1 MDRNVRLGIIGAG
14 SAAQAVHLPILM
26 RLPDVEV
33 AGIVDLARS
42 KMTTIA
48 ERYEIPSVAL
58 TLHDL
63 LSETDLDAVLV
74 CSPTGTHEAIVMEA
88 LGAGLHVLCERPLC
102 PTVEAADRLIET
114 AAAADRQLMVAM
126 NHRYSFDLR
135 SIQQF
140 VASGELGEP
149 FFVHTAWHNHRQRRP
164 RRGWRR
170 DASLPG
176 AGVMMDVGIPALDA
190 ALWILGYPNVE
201 RVSARFHPV
210 PGEAEVEASAFGLLQ
225 LEGNL
230 TISFDVTWELQ
241 AESDYHAVQVLAAE
255 GTASSLPFKISRKM
269 ETGLADVTPPLERSR
284 SAIYTD
290 SYRQEWADFLRYV
303 RGEKPVEP
311 PSEQSALMRIAAACY
326 KSAKEGREVEL

>member
-1 MDRNVRLGIIGAG
+1 MICCRKQTWTLSWFVRRLVHTRRLSWRLSERVPYR
-14 SAAQAVHLPILM
+14 SA
-26 RLPDVEV
+26 
-33 AGIVDLARS
+33 IVDLARS

-114 AAAADRQLMVAM
+114 AASADRQLMVAM

-176 AGVMMDVGIPALDA
+176 A
-190 ALWILGYPNVE
+190 
-201 RVSARFHPV
+201 RAR
-210 PGEAEVEASAFGLLQ
+210 AQ
-225 LEGNL
+225 
-230 TISFDVTWELQ
+230 
-241 AESDYHAVQVLAAE
+241 
-255 GTASSLPFKISRKM
+255 
-269 ETGLADVTPPLERSR
+269 PPR
-284 SAIYTD
+284 T
-290 SYRQEWADFLRYV
+290 
-303 RGEKPVEP
+303 
-311 PSEQSALMRIAAACY
+311 C
-326 KSAKEGREVEL
+326 